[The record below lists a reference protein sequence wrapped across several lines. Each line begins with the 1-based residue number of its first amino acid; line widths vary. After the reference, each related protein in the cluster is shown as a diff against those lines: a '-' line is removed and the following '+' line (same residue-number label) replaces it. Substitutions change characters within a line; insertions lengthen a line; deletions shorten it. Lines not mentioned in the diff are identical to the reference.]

1 MSVSLLNTR
10 PDPMGTELQ
19 RLCSQHGIDSLHR
32 PMISTQPLPFQVGE
46 SLVSDLARADI
57 AWIFISR
64 TAVNRFAE
72 CTLQAK
78 RTFAPTGR
86 VIAVGPGS
94 RSQLEQHFPA
104 LRGRIL
110 CPAQANSESLV
121 TMTELQPS
129 EVSKAWLIKGD
140 GGRTLMAE
148 HFKAN
153 NIELEPAN
161 LYRRCPV
168 QYERVDV
175 RQWQDY
181 THFLATSV
189 DIAMALFDNIHTGM
203 TEDEQSTLL
212 GKVKWLVLS
221 ERIKAFLLT
230 LSVPAS
236 QIFICEQSDNS
247 SIINNINI

>member
-19 RLCSQHGIDSLHR
+19 RLCNQKGIDSLHR

-104 LRGRIL
+104 LQGRIL
-110 CPAQANSESLV
+110 CPDVANSESLI
-121 TMTELQPS
+121 TMSELQPS
-129 EVSKAWLIKGD
+129 EVKKIWLLKGE
-140 GGRTLMAE
+140 GGRALIAE
-148 HFKAN
+148 HLTAQGF
-153 NIELEPAN
+153 ELEAID

-168 QYERVDV
+168 QYPQEEVS
-175 RQWQDY
+175 QWPDY

-203 TEDEQSTLL
+203 TEDEQLTLL